1 MMPLALFLGGFQMDN
16 ISLSE
21 INKQLDTKNQEVETL
36 KADMDTAKQLLAS
49 IEIRLQKVVGEPV
62 ATKPPEKK
70 SLRMAI
76 SEVLSNANEPLTVA
90 EIAEL
95 VLEGGYYTQ
104 SKDNFKNI
112 VQQAL
117 SGDEFRRVTKPKQRP
132 SRYAMENDV

>member
-1 MMPLALFLGGFQMDN
+1 MDN

-21 INKQLDTKNQEVETL
+21 INKQLDTKNQEIESL
-36 KADMDTAKQLLAS
+36 KVDMFAAKQLLTS
-49 IEIRLQKVVGEPV
+49 IEIRLQKVVGVPV

-90 EIAEL
+90 EISEL

-112 VQQAL
+112 VQQTL

>member
-1 MMPLALFLGGFQMDN
+1 MPLALFLGGFQMDN